1 MRLSRTDLVPMLAI
15 IGGGAFG
22 VLTFGSFL
30 LLWSP
35 FNDVTAPDPVV
46 APLATANSAIG
57 RLEQAQRRLVSTDV
71 EMAWARAADLAREQR
86 EMEADMERLGE
97 AKDGPGS
104 EAVRRVFDRK
114 QAMLDE
120 IADLERE
127 IDRLATD
134 YRADQPDVAD
144 RLREATT
151 TIRDDKLKE
160 RIRYSRGL
168 IGVQD
173 REYTREFEA
182 ETTRILEELQQEL
195 QRASDAAEL
204 AAPAQTAPQEIRPE
218 DAAAILAGP
227 VFTPMMVR
235 PEVTNRDEVQ
245 AALMREYPAAL
256 RDSGIGGRA
265 VVWFYVSETGRNL
278 DNRISRSSGQ
288 EQFDQAALRVAAVF
302 QFTPA
307 MNPRQV
313 RNSVPLSQPV
323 IRVREVPVAVWIQI
337 PITFAVPEA

>member
-71 EMAWARAADLAREQR
+71 EEAQARAADLAHEQR
-86 EMEADMERLGE
+86 DIEAEMDRLGE
-97 AKDGPGS
+97 ASGGPGS
-104 EAVRRVFDRK
+104 EAGRRIFDRK
-114 QAMLDE
+114 EAMQEE

-127 IDRLATD
+127 IDRLTSDA
-134 YRADQPDVAD
+134 RADQREASD
-144 RLREATT
+144 RLREAAT

-182 ETTRILEELQQEL
+182 ETTRILEELQEEL

-256 RDSGIGGRA
+256 RNAGIGGTV
-265 VVWFYVSETGRNL
+265 VVWLYLSETGQNL
-278 DNRISRSSGQ
+278 HSRISQSSGQ
-288 EQFDQAALRVAAVF
+288 EEFDRAALRVADVMR
-302 QFTPA
+302 FTPA